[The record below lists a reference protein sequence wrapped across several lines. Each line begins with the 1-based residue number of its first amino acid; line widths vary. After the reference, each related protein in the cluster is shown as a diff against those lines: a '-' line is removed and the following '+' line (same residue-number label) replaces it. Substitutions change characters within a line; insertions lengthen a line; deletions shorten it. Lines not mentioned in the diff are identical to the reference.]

1 VTPSTSGRKSAGVL
15 APSPDFR
22 PEPLRVACPAKV
34 NLHLE
39 VLGCRSDGFH
49 ELRTLF
55 ATVGVWDELELEAA
69 PAGILE
75 LEVIPQGLVSGGS
88 DNLVLR
94 AARALQASAGVTR
107 GARMTLRKRI
117 PVAAGLGGGSSD
129 AAGALVALARLWGCE
144 GDLATLLPLA
154 ASLGSDVPFFLVG
167 GAAWGV
173 GRGAEVYPLPDLPP
187 YWAVLL
193 PGETAVATREV
204 YARVPPRGLDS
215 WRPTEIYNW
224 VVGGG
229 ELPLAACR
237 NELEPVVIAGW
248 PGVGRRLEALRD
260 ARPLLALVSGSGGA
274 VFALFPG
281 ERTAVDVAQ
290 RLAAYH
296 PLVAPVLARQDAQ
309 LRPQAGR

>member
-1 VTPSTSGRKSAGVL
+1 MR
-15 APSPDFR
+15 
-22 PEPLRVACPAKV
+22 LRLFCPAKV

-39 VLGCRSDGFH
+39 VLGRRSDGFH
-49 ELRTLF
+49 ELRTLY
-55 ATVGVWDELELEAA
+55 AAVGVWDELELEAA
-69 PAGILE
+69 PAGILQ
-75 LEVIPQGLVSGGS
+75 LEVIPQGLVSDGP

-94 AARALQASAGVTR
+94 AARALQACAGITT

-129 AAGALVALARLWGCE
+129 AAGALVALAQLWGCD
-144 GDLATLLPLA
+144 GDLATLVPLA

-173 GRGAEVYPLPDLPP
+173 GRGGEIYPLPDLEP
-187 YWAVLL
+187 WWVVLL
-193 PGETAVATREV
+193 PGEMPVSTKEV
-204 YARVPPRGLDS
+204 YARVPPRELGS
-215 WRPTEIYNW
+215 WRPSAVYHWI
-224 VVGGG
+224 VRGG

-248 PGVGRRLEALRD
+248 PGVSSRLEALRE
-260 ARPLLALVSGSGGA
+260 ARPELALVSGSGGA
-274 VFALFPG
+274 VFALFAG
-281 ERTAVDVAQ
+281 EPEALEVGR

-296 PLVAPVLARQDAQ
+296 PLVAPVLARQDAR